1 MREGGSTSIL
11 SLKPTKL
18 VSNMHCV
25 EAVMR
30 ALTAEQST
38 LISR

>member
-18 VSNMHCV
+18 VSNTLCGGT
-25 EAVMR
+25 VMR